1 MSELFQLI
9 LHGEHNALLEKI
21 TFDNI
26 NQQLNGSSLLMYALQ
41 HQQDDIALKLIE
53 LGIDVNLQNS
63 KGQTALH
70 FIAVYKNNIHVAQAI
85 IDHGADLALQDSSG
99 NISLWTAIF
108 NAQHH
113 YELVKLLLE
122 HGANLNSKNRTAKS
136 PYDLALL
143 MKFPEGIALV
153 EQYQTNHHYPI

>member
-9 LHGEHNALLEKI
+9 LHGESNAVLEKL
-21 TFDNI
+21 TPDNI
-26 NQQLNGSSLLMYALQ
+26 NQQLDGSSLLMYALQ
-41 HQQDDIALKLIE
+41 HQHDDIALKLVE

-70 FIAVYKNNIHVAQAI
+70 FIAVYKNNIHIAQAI
-85 IDHGADLALQDSSG
+85 IDHGADLSLQDSAG

-108 NAQHH
+108 NAQTD
-113 YELVKLLLE
+113 YQLVKLLLE
-122 HGANLNSKNRTAKS
+122 NGADLNSKNRTAKS

-153 EQYQTNHHYPI
+153 TQYQIPPSSS